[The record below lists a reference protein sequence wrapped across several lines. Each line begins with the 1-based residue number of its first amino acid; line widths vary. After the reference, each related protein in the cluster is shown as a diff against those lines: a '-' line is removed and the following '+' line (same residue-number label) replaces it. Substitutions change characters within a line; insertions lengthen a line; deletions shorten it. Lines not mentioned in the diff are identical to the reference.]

1 MDGCASILGDEK
13 LSSHAIRKHILYTVL
28 GLAKARSGME
38 GGEYTYLIECS
49 HRLVRTSD
57 LNLSEVCFAVVALL
71 FSAVDF
77 CLVDVLPAVGT
88 SQDIFDF
95 LALHHLAL
103 KVALVQDHLVGACSA
118 LESVD
123 VCKVLL
129 VQRKVIRG
137 NGCNG
142 QKVRATRAD

>member
-28 GLAKARSGME
+28 GLAKARSGMK
-38 GGEYTYLIECS
+38 GGEYTYLIESS

-77 CLVDVLPAVGT
+77 CLVDVLPTVGA
-88 SQDIFDF
+88 SQYIFDL
-95 LALHHLAL
+95 LALHIFA
-103 KVALVQDHLVGACSA
+103 VVEALVEDHLVWTSA
-118 LESVD
+118 TFEAVH
-123 VCKVLL
+123 VCEVLF
-129 VQRKVIRG
+129 VQW
-137 NGCNG
+137 
-142 QKVRATRAD
+142 